1 MPENFELP
9 LWYNGKEIMLPAE
22 YKPWGY
28 THRITVFVEDFP
40 FVFEPDEEKNYRA
53 IIIEQDTKKAEKIDQ
68 QLLQAIAVT
77 LQELFS

>member
-1 MPENFELP
+1 MSENFELP

-22 YKPWGY
+22 FQPWGY
-28 THRITVFVEDFP
+28 THRITVYVEDFP

-53 IIIEQDTKKAEKIDQ
+53 FIIGQDRKKAERIDQ
-68 QLLQAIAVT
+68 HLLQAIVET